1 MARAGYRLLCDPM
14 TASSRYLQFS
24 RAQWALL
31 RAATPLTLNEDDLE
45 RIRGINEQLS
55 LDDVEEV
62 YLPVTRLLNLFVSAS
77 QGLYRVTDTFLGQPS
92 PKVPY
97 IIAVTGSVAVGK
109 STTSR
114 VLQQLLSRWPDHPR
128 VELVGT
134 DGFLYSNAELE
145 RRGLLTRKGFPESY
159 DTVALLQFLEQLK
172 SGHDGAEVPVYS
184 HHSYDIVSGERR
196 VVPQADIVIIEGLN
210 VLQPPNGDRRMA
222 SDFIDFGIF
231 IEVDERTVR
240 DWYVARFFA
249 LRDSA
254 FQDPD
259 AYFHRFA
266 SFSDDAAR
274 EVAEGIWDTINGP
287 NLRENIDP
295 TRDRADLILRK
306 AADHSVEEVLLR
318 RL

>member
-1 MARAGYRLLCDPM
+1 MSD
-14 TASSRYLQFS
+14 TTRYLSFS
-24 RAQWALL
+24 RAQWAVL
-31 RAATPLTLNEDDLE
+31 RAATPMTLDANDVE
-45 RIRGINEQLS
+45 RVRGINEQLS

-62 YLPVTRLLNLFVSAS
+62 YLPVSRLLNLFVSAS
-77 QGLYRVTDTFLGQPS
+77 QGLYRVTDTFLGRPS
-92 PKVPY
+92 KKVPY
-97 IIAVTGSVAVGK
+97 IIAVAGSVAVGK

-134 DGFLYSNAELE
+134 DGFLFPNAVLE
-145 RRGLLTRKGFPESY
+145 EQGLLTRKGFPESY
-159 DTVALLQFLEQLK
+159 HTAALLQFLEQVK
-172 SGHDGAEVPVYS
+172 SGRDEISVPVYS
-184 HHSYDIVSGERR
+184 HHSYDIVPDERR
-196 VVPQADIVIIEGLN
+196 TVYQSDIVIIEGLN
-210 VLQPPNGDRRMA
+210 VLQPPNGDRRMV
-222 SDFIDFGIF
+222 SDFIDFGVF
-231 IEVDERTVR
+231 IDVEEEIVR
-240 DWYVARFFA
+240 DWYVSRFFK

-287 NLRENIDP
+287 NLRENIAP
-295 TRDRADLILRK
+295 TRERADLILRK
-306 AADHSVEEVLLR
+306 TANHAVEEVLLR

>member
-1 MARAGYRLLCDPM
+1 M
-14 TASSRYLQFS
+14 TSSSRYLQFA
-24 RAQWALL
+24 RADWALL

-45 RIRGINEQLS
+45 SIRGINEQLS
-55 LDDVEEV
+55 LDDVQEV
-62 YLPVTRLLNLFVSAS
+62 YLPVTRLLNLYVSAS

-97 IIAVTGSVAVGK
+97 IIAVAGSVAVGK

-134 DGFLYSNAELE
+134 DGFLHPNAELE

-159 DTVALLQFLEQLK
+159 DTPALLHFLEQLK
-172 SGHDGAEVPVYS
+172 SGHDAVEVPVYS
-184 HHSYDIVSGERR
+184 HHSYDIVPGERR
-196 VVPQADIVIIEGLN
+196 VVAQADIVIIEGLN
-210 VLQPPNGDRRMA
+210 VLQPPNGDRRMV

-231 IEVDERTVR
+231 IEVEERTVR
-240 DWYVARFFA
+240 DWYVSRFFT

-254 FQDPD
+254 FQDPG

-287 NLRENIDP
+287 NLRENIAP